1 MWSQIVKFIFSQTKY
16 LFYYLEIIL
25 LPTHFYRFFFK
36 YDDYSLLTILK
47 FVFAAFL
54 VAMAYWSHSTACKGN
69 DPGFL
74 VWENFRS

>member
-1 MWSQIVKFIFSQTKY
+1 
-16 LFYYLEIIL
+16 
-25 LPTHFYRFFFK
+25 
-36 YDDYSLLTILK
+36 LLTILK
-47 FVFAAFL
+47 FVLAAFL